1 MKGKEQEMEKR
12 EREEKT
18 RLNNTYESLRMLWLK
33 SCPICTIKKIILCEK
48 FARLHAFAV
57 YMRNRRSLWK
67 RAILEFY
74 SVA

>member
-1 MKGKEQEMEKR
+1 MKGKERKR
-12 EREEKT
+12 TRNGKKEREEKT

-57 YMRNRRSLWK
+57 
-67 RAILEFY
+67 
-74 SVA
+74 